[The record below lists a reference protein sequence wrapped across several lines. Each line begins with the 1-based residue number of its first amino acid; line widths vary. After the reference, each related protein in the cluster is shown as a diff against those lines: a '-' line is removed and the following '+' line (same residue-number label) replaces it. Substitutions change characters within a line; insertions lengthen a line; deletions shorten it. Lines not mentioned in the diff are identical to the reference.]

1 MSSNKQN
8 QYLPYTLIDR
18 VIDAAN
24 EKKGDEKIEGMVN
37 YLLQLHE
44 DRTKLLS
51 TMQSNEHKSVLTN
64 GI

>member
-1 MSSNKQN
+1 M
-8 QYLPYTLIDR
+8 IDR

-51 TMQSNEHKSVLTN
+51 TMQSNEHKTVLTN